1 MPPEVLDSVV
11 VHELVHRHH
20 MNHSRAF
27 FDEVISIYPEYKKV
41 GQMAQEKRR
50 SFSGKTLKHF
60 AELNLNETF
69 TAEEIAIYTRTPTGG
84 WQEWRR
90 VGE

>member
-1 MPPEVLDSVV
+1 
-11 VHELVHRHH
+11 
-20 MNHSRAF
+20 
-27 FDEVISIYPEYKKV
+27 
-41 GQMAQEKRR
+41 MAQEKRR

-69 TAEEIAIYTRTPTGG
+69 IAEEIAIYTRTLTGG

>member
-1 MPPEVLDSVV
+1 
-11 VHELVHRHH
+11 
-20 MNHSRAF
+20 
-27 FDEVISIYPEYKKV
+27 
-41 GQMAQEKRR
+41 MAQEKRR
-50 SFSGKTLKHF
+50 SFPGKTLKHF

-69 TAEEIAIYTRTPTGG
+69 IAEEIAIYTRTLTGG